1 MVKLLFSPFI
11 LLVTLDLVAR
21 HYIHS
26 IPNISSNPRSKTPFN
41 EVSPKGFKLELEPL
55 AEDKLPIATIYLL
68 RPVALP
74 GNEADSNWNDL
85 LEFERI
91 ELY

>member
-1 MVKLLFSPFI
+1 M
-11 LLVTLDLVAR
+11 
-21 HYIHS
+21 
-26 IPNISSNPRSKTPFN
+26 
-41 EVSPKGFKLELEPL
+41 ELEPL